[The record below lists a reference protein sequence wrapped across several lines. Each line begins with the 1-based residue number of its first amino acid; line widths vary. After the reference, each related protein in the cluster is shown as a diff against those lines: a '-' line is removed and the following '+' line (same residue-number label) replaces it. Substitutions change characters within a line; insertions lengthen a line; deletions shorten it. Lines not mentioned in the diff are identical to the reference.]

1 MKNYVSYAD
10 ATALMTAI
18 SNKISKLG
26 CYKFKGSVAFASL
39 PATLTA
45 SMDGYVYNITDDFTT
60 DARFIEGAGKKYNAG
75 ANIAVADLSTYD
87 AVTPVGSENPKT
99 EGWYELVSGKYVLTE
114 DETVDSGK
122 TYYEYNELAKFDVLG
137 EFIDLDAIYDVVCK
151 EDFDATLDYAIGDV
165 VMKDNVLYRFK
176 APHTAGDPWDAS
188 EVDEVDVV
196 TLIGDAEPESLTPEQ
211 IQALIDLLG

>member
-151 EDFDATLDYAIGDV
+151 EDFDATHDYAIGDV

-211 IQALIDLLG
+211 IQALVDLLG

>member
-87 AVTPVGSENPKT
+87 AVTPAGSENPKT

-114 DETVDSGK
+114 DETVDAGK

-151 EDFDATLDYAIGDV
+151 EDFDATHDYAIGGV

-211 IQALIDLLG
+211 IAALVDLLG

>member
-18 SNKISKLG
+18 SNKIAKLG
-26 CYKFKGSVAFASL
+26 CYKFKGSVAFANL
-39 PATLTA
+39 PASLTA

-60 DARFIEGAGKKYNAG
+60 DSRFIEGAGKKYNAG

-87 AVTPVGSENPKT
+87 AVTPDPSDDPKT

-114 DETVDSGK
+114 DETVQAGK

-137 EFIDLDAIYDVVCK
+137 EFIDLDAIYDVICQ
-151 EDFDATLDYAIGDV
+151 EDFDSTQAYAIGDV

-176 APHTAGDPWDAS
+176 AAHTAGDPWDAT
-188 EVDEVDVV
+188 EVDEVDVI
-196 TLIGDAEPESLTPEQ
+196 TLIGDAEPDSLTPEQ
-211 IQALIDLLG
+211 IAALIDLLG